1 MDFVINCKLILIH
14 NSQKSTA
21 LTNFIT
27 EKLSSIC
34 HIKFSSTLTAHY
46 VFSSKPGSIG
56 FLVLND
62 YYEELLS
69 IIERLQSSFKWSFI
83 IFVNAPQG
91 SFRDAQID
99 ISAGPL
105 KVIKS
110 ASSEETF
117 ELMLRIVS
125 YLSDERRM
133 QEQIDFFEREEA
145 SLLNRS
151 AFKSILASMLRDI
164 VGVADE
170 RDLMALTSAYSFK
183 RLLHATTSE
192 FEDMLARGDL
202 LEPSSVDKLRAFV
215 QHFN

>member
-1 MDFVINCKLILIH
+1 M
-14 NSQKSTA
+14 
-21 LTNFIT
+21 
-27 EKLSSIC
+27 
-34 HIKFSSTLTAHY
+34 
-46 VFSSKPGSIG
+46 
-56 FLVLND
+56 LND

-69 IIERLQSSFKWSFI
+69 IIERLQSSFKWSFVV
-83 IFVNAPQG
+83 FVNAPQG

-110 ASSEETF
+110 ASAEETF

-125 YLSDERRM
+125 YLSDARRM

-151 AFKSILASMLRDI
+151 AFKSILASMLREI
-164 VGVADE
+164 VGITDE
-170 RDLMALTSAYSFK
+170 RDLMALTNAYSFK
-183 RLLHATTSE
+183 RLLHATPSE